1 MLASS
6 SGAAV
11 SSSSVSRPSAP
22 TKKSADA
29 KWTPIQEEKLV
40 AVVMAEKAYIKT
52 EVTVQKKFEM
62 VAAKLLLDRDF
73 FLDAAFAG
81 KEWQAFQKKFNKLK
95 DNFKARYAFD
105 EEGANL
111 SGLDG
116 NTRASMSSMDSMLF
130 AMLSEV
136 EAASEQ
142 RKLLTEKEKERNKS
156 CLRHEAVGL
165 AAKSVVQ
172 RTPDAREDAADN
184 EDDLTTS
191 GSKTG
196 AFDGFL
202 SKMHESNTALE
213 LKEKELE
220 MKETELKIEEAKGK
234 TQEAKN
240 KELELRLALQR
251 EKNNRIMMKQ
261 FKKSKKRKHSDTEV
275 SSGTESDEEEER

>member
-1 MLASS
+1 
-6 SGAAV
+6 
-11 SSSSVSRPSAP
+11 
-22 TKKSADA
+22 
-29 KWTPIQEEKLV
+29 
-40 AVVMAEKAYIKT
+40 
-52 EVTVQKKFEM
+52 
-62 VAAKLLLDRDF
+62 
-73 FLDAAFAG
+73 
-81 KEWQAFQKKFNKLK
+81 
-95 DNFKARYAFD
+95 
-105 EEGANL
+105 
-111 SGLDG
+111 
-116 NTRASMSSMDSMLF
+116 
-130 AMLSEV
+130 
-136 EAASEQ
+136 
-142 RKLLTEKEKERNKS
+142 
-156 CLRHEAVGL
+156 
-165 AAKSVVQ
+165 VVQ